1 MQLYLGI
8 DGGGTGCRAAI
19 AEAGGQILGMGQAG
33 PANIASDPSGARDNI
48 LIAATEALSA
58 AVGAVRVPALL
69 PTLHAGLGLAG
80 ANAAGAVARLCASLP
95 FAAISVASDAVAAMK
110 GALGT
115 QDGIVAVLGTGSV
128 FARQQA
134 GHIHQIGGWGLVL
147 GDEGSGA
154 WLGRS
159 LLAASV
165 AAQDGFRPLTPLLR
179 QVLADH
185 GGAEGV
191 IGFAVTARPADFAGL
206 APAVLASDDPAALAI
221 LALADQ
227 AVTASIALLQPV
239 GPPLAVTFIGG
250 IGPTFAGRLAG
261 SWPVRG
267 AEGSALDGALSL
279 ARGAG

>member
-19 AEAGGQILGMGQAG
+19 ADAGGQILGMGQAG

-58 AVGAVRVPALL
+58 AMGNARVPALL

-110 GALGT
+110 GALGA

-147 GDEGSGA
+147 GDEGSLAGA
-154 WLGRS
+154 KPARGKCCRARRVSAPDPAFAAGTGRPWRCRRGYRLCRHGTASRFRGSCAGGACLGRS
-159 LLAASV
+159 GSPGYSCACGSGGYGVDCAVAAS
-165 AAQDGFRPLTPLLR
+165 
-179 QVLADH
+179 
-185 GGAEGV
+185 
-191 IGFAVTARPADFAGL
+191 
-206 APAVLASDDPAALAI
+206 
-221 LALADQ
+221 
-227 AVTASIALLQPV
+227 
-239 GPPLAVTFIGG
+239 
-250 IGPTFAGRLAG
+250 GPTSCRDVHRRNWPDLCRTPCRTLAG
-261 SWPVRG
+261 ARCRRLG
-267 AEGSALDGALSL
+267 A
-279 ARGAG
+279 